1 MLVYQRVIV
10 IEWDLVGF
18 NGDWMGFYV
27 DLTRFDMI

>member
-18 NGDWMGFYV
+18 NGDWMVIEWDFM
-27 DLTRFDMI
+27 LI